1 MSAKRSPLNS
11 NTKLFEYLNV
21 NGNTVEQ
28 GPLSREFIQ
37 FLNQFLTQAATQ
49 TDGADAAGNP
59 PTGDEFNALVAVV
72 NALIDKLQ
80 AAGLME

>member
-1 MSAKRSPLNS
+1 MAKRSPLS
-11 NTKLFEYLNV
+11 ANTRLFEYLND
-21 NGNTVEQ
+21 GNNKPVQQ

-37 FLNQFLTQAATQ
+37 FLNQFLTQAETQ